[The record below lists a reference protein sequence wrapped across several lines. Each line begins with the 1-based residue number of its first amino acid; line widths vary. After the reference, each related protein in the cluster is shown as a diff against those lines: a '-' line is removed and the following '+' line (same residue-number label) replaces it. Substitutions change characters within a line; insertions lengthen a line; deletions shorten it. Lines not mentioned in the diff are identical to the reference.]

1 MVTDHWPLF
10 GLRIRT
16 PRLELRYP
24 DDGLVAALADLAAGG
39 IHDPTTMPFSVPWTR
54 QRAGVLQRESLK
66 HHWARRAET
75 SPERWSLPMV
85 VLEGGVLVGVQDVHA
100 AGFLVTRTVGTGSW
114 VGRAHQ
120 GRGIGTEMRAAVL
133 HLAFDGLGAELAQTG
148 CWDDNGASEAV
159 TRSLGYADDGWSY
172 LDREGVRARMLR
184 FRLERSA
191 WRRRDDVVVEGLAPC
206 LPLLGLVG

>member
-24 DDGLVAALADLAAGG
+24 DDELIAALADLAAQG
-39 IHDPTTMPFSVPWTR
+39 IHDPATMPFSLPWTR
-54 QRAGVLQRESLK
+54 QPDGVLQRESLK

-85 VLEGGVLVGVQDVHA
+85 VLEGGTVVGVQDVHA
-100 AGFLVTRTVGTGSW
+100 AGFAVTRTVETGSW
-114 VGRAHQ
+114 LGRAHQ
-120 GRGIGTEMRAAVL
+120 GRGIGKAMRAAVL
-133 HLAFDGLGAELAQTG
+133 HLAFDGLGAELARTG
-148 CWDDNGASEAV
+148 CWDDNAVSEAV
-159 TRSLGYADDGWSY
+159 TRSLGYDDDGWTWE
-172 LDREGVRARMLR
+172 DREGVPARMLR

-191 WRRRDDVVVEGLAPC
+191 WRHPDDVRVEGLAPC
-206 LPLLGLVG
+206 LPLLGLV

>member
-24 DDGLVAALADLAAGG
+24 DDELVAALADLAAEG
-39 IHDPTTMPFSVPWTR
+39 IHDPATMPFSVPWTR
-54 QRAGVLQRESLK
+54 QPDGVLQRESLK

-85 VLEGGVLVGVQDVHA
+85 VLEGGTVVGVQDVHA
-100 AGFLVTRTVGTGSW
+100 AGFVVTRTVETGSW
-114 VGRAHQ
+114 LGRAHQ
-120 GRGIGTEMRAAVL
+120 GRGIGKEMRAAVL
-133 HLAFDGLGAELAQTG
+133 HLAFDGLGAELARTG
-148 CWDDNGASEAV
+148 CWDDNAVSEAV
-159 TRSLGYADDGWSY
+159 TRSLGYDGDGWTWE
-172 LDREGVRARMLR
+172 DREGARARMLR

-191 WRRRDDVVVEGLAPC
+191 WRRRDDVRLGGLAPC
-206 LPLLGLVG
+206 LPLLGLA